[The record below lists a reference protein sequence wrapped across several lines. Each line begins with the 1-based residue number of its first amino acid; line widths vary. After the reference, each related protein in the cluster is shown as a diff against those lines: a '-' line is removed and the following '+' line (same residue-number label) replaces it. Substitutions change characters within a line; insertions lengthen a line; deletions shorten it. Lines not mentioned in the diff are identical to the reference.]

1 MGDLENNHL
10 GFSSM
15 TSAVLTAANYVFFS
29 CYEEAER
36 GRSPSFLPVSLA
48 EFSLRPVAK
57 LKIALSG
64 NVPYFV
70 ITMKFLRKK
79 NIEHFNRS
87 SRVVD
92 LFLLYGS
99 GSSISKNFRIRILR
113 FRVSHFQKNLKSS
126 FIFSISSF

>member
-1 MGDLENNHL
+1 MGDRPPFFLSPWQSFPLGQLPNSKFNFLEML
-10 GFSSM
+10 
-15 TSAVLTAANYVFFS
+15 
-29 CYEEAER
+29 
-36 GRSPSFLPVSLA
+36 
-48 EFSLRPVAK
+48 
-57 LKIALSG
+57 
-64 NVPYFV
+64 YFV